1 MSDKLPT
8 PDGGEVEFLSERRQA
23 VSERRQAVSERR
35 QAVYAKVVPLRTALA
50 VAALCTA
57 MFGGVTVFA
66 LRALIRE
73 EILSHQTDQHA
84 HSIATQQLSLH
95 VSREDQI
102 AAERREMLERVTR
115 IESKLNS
122 ATEMLGRLEERMRP
136 R

>member
-8 PDGGEVEFLSERRQA
+8 PDGGEVEVLNERRQA
-23 VSERRQAVSERR
+23 VHAR
-35 QAVYAKVVPLRTALA
+35 VVPLRTALA

-66 LRALIRE
+66 LRSLIRE
-73 EILSHQTDQHA
+73 ELLSHQTDQHA

-102 AAERREMLERVTR
+102 TAERREMLERITR
-115 IESKLNS
+115 IEAKLNS
-122 ATEMLGRLEERMRP
+122 ATEMLGRLEERMKR
-136 R
+136 